1 MVKILSFVTISEE
14 PAGGLR
20 RLRAMIR
27 LTFMAIILVQIAVAA
42 ATTTEV
48 LWVGA
53 NPVAAAPITAIDIG
67 QVLPAAPPRP
77 DARLQRSSFL
87 VLDPE
92 SAQARID

>member
-1 MVKILSFVTISEE
+1 
-14 PAGGLR
+14 
-20 RLRAMIR
+20 MIKH
-27 LTFMAIILVQIAVAA
+27 TFMAIILVQIAVAA

-53 NPVAAAPITAIDIG
+53 NPVVAAPITAIDIG
-67 QVLPAAPPRP
+67 IGQVLPATPAQS